1 MVRAIVGAN
10 WGDEGKGKITDML
23 AENSDIVIRFQGG
36 ANAGHTIINNYGKFA
51 LHLLPSGVCH
61 GHVTNVIGPGVALD
75 IEALLKELAML
86 EERGV
91 PAPKLLI
98 SDRAQVLMEYHVAFD
113 CYEEERLGKASFGST
128 KSGIAPFYGDKY
140 MKIGLQVCQLMDR
153 AILRARLEN
162 AAKLKNA
169 MLDSLYHKPELDVD
183 ALTEKYFA
191 LGQKIRPMV
200 CDVAQYL
207 HRAVK
212 DGKRILLEGQLGTL
226 RDPDHGIFPFTTS
239 SSPLAGFGAVGAGL
253 PVTAF
258 EQVIAVTKAY
268 SSCVGAGPFTTEL
281 FGDEAEAL
289 RRRGGDAGEYG
300 AKTGR
305 PRRVG
310 WFDAVATRYGC
321 MVQGATDCV
330 MTNLDVLG
338 YLDEIKVCVAYEIDG
353 SQVRAFPVTPLL
365 DRAKPVYVTLPGWK
379 QDIRGLTKYED
390 LPEKCRRYVEFIE
403 NEIECPLTML
413 SNGPK
418 REEIIYRNK

>member
-23 AENSDIVIRFQGG
+23 AQQSDIVVRFQGG
-36 ANAGHTIINNYGKFA
+36 ANAGHTIINDYGKFA

-61 GHVTNVIGPGVALD
+61 SHVVNIIGPGVALD
-75 IEALLKELAML
+75 IEALLREVASL
-86 EERGV
+86 EEKGV

-98 SDRAQVLMEYHVAFD
+98 SDRAQVLMDYHVAFD
-113 CYEEERLGKASFGST
+113 CYEEERLGKKSFGST

-140 MKIGLQVCQLMDR
+140 MKIGVQVCQMLDKEL
-153 AILRARLEN
+153 LRQRLRN
-162 AAKLKNA
+162 AAMLKNA
-169 MLDSLYHKPELDVD
+169 MLENLYHKPALDVD

-191 LGQKIRPMV
+191 LAQRIAPMV

-207 HRAVK
+207 NKALK
-212 DGKRILLEGQLGTL
+212 AGKHILLEGQLGTL

-253 PVTAF
+253 PPTAY
-258 EQVIAVTKAY
+258 EEIIAVTKAY

-281 FGDEAEAL
+281 FGDEGEQL

-321 MVQGATDCV
+321 MVQGATDCA
-330 MTNLDVLG
+330 MTNIDVLG
-338 YLDEIKVCVAYEIDG
+338 YLDEIKVCVAYDIDG
-353 SQVRAFPVTPLL
+353 VQTRDFPVTPLL
-365 DRAKPVYVTLPGWK
+365 EKAKPVYVTLPGWK
-379 QDIRGLTKYED
+379 QDVRGIRRYED
-390 LPEKCRRYVEFIE
+390 LPENCRRYIEFIE
-403 NEIECPLTML
+403 KEIECPLTML
-413 SNGPK
+413 SNGP
-418 REEIIYRNK
+418 RRDEIIDRAQ